1 MKGGRRF
8 FHSYIMAGIAVENMK
23 HWMLTVIVSLILFS
37 GCSILMWPIKLF
49 TEILPSLI
57 QYAPYALLF
66 VEATDSVHPD
76 LATKQFEK
84 DLQEWSIRDKNIDDS
99 ISSLLTTKVQ
109 QQNKLQ
115 FVVAVRLD
123 SEEKLSQVYQWI
135 AEKQNIYK
143 ITAMVATYSIV
154 DDEQLAN
161 ILNRS
166 KKQFTFIADG
176 SMSMFSDQNCEQ
188 WLQHS
193 SKSFNNKSIELD
205 Y

>member
-1 MKGGRRF
+1 
-8 FHSYIMAGIAVENMK
+8 MK

-66 VEATDSVHPD
+66 VEASDSVHSD

-84 DLQEWSIRDKNIDDS
+84 DLQEWSIRDKSIDDS

-115 FVVAVRLD
+115 FVIAVHLD
-123 SEEKLSQVYQWI
+123 SEEKLNQIYQWI
-135 AEKQNIYK
+135 AEKQNMYK
-143 ITAMVATYSIV
+143 ITAMVATYSLV

-161 ILNRS
+161 ILNQHNKR
-166 KKQFTFIADG
+166 FTFIADG
-176 SMSMFSDQNCEQ
+176 SISMFSDKNCKQ

-193 SKSFNNKSIELD
+193 DIPFNNKSIELNQ
-205 Y
+205 

>member
-1 MKGGRRF
+1 
-8 FHSYIMAGIAVENMK
+8 
-23 HWMLTVIVSLILFS
+23 
-37 GCSILMWPIKLF
+37 MWPIKLF

-66 VEATDSVHPD
+66 VEATDSVHSD
-76 LATKQFEK
+76 LATIQFEK
-84 DLQEWSIRDKNIDDS
+84 DLKEWSNRDKSIDDS

-115 FVVAVRLD
+115 FVIAVHLD
-123 SEEKLSQVYQWI
+123 NEEKLSQVYQWI
-135 AEKQNIYK
+135 ADKQNMYK
-143 ITAMVATYSIV
+143 ITAMVATYSLL

-161 ILNRS
+161 ILNKN

-176 SMSMFSDQNCEQ
+176 SMSIFSDKNCNQ
-188 WLQHS
+188 WLQRS
-193 SKSFNNKSIELD
+193 SKSFNNKSIEFD